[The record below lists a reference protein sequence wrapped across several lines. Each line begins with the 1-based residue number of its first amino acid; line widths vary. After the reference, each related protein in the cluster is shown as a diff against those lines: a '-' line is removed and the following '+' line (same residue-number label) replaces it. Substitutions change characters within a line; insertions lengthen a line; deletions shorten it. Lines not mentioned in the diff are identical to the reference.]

1 MSDPVSAT
9 MPPVTEPD
17 SFDQLIRPQRARRP
31 AEDAGQPRRRG
42 WVRVML
48 AVVIPLV
55 VIVGGVAVADFWA
68 RGVLA
73 DPIRDA
79 VAAGFRVDRGA
90 VSVDLGG
97 DLAIVQLL
105 NGRLQRVTAT
115 ADGVDVGEASG
126 HLLVSLS
133 GVGTDRSLP
142 VESMEAR
149 IELQPDVLAPL
160 VEEITGLRPESV
172 EIVDSDVRVTT
183 VLDLGIVGRFDAAV
197 ELRPSAGPGSIS
209 FAPTVLE
216 LEGQRVPA
224 ANIRALPVLGEF
236 IAPLLGSREHCI
248 ADQVPMALSVDRFAV
263 TEGGATI
270 VLRGTGVIVDETL
283 ARPGLCS

>member
-1 MSDPVSAT
+1 M
-9 MPPVTEPD
+9 TEPD
-17 SFDQLIRPQRARRP
+17 PFDQLIRPQRARRT
-31 AEDAGQPRRRG
+31 AEGAEPSRRRG
-42 WVRVML
+42 WVRIML

-55 VIVGGVAVADFWA
+55 VIVGGVAVADLWA
-68 RGVLA
+68 RAALS
-73 DPIRDA
+73 DPIRNA
-79 VAAGFRVDRGA
+79 VAAGFRLQPSA

-115 ADGVDVGEASG
+115 SDGVELSG
-126 HLLVSLS
+126 AHGRLLVTLS

-149 IELQPDVLAPL
+149 IELRPDVLGPI
-160 VEEITGLRPESV
+160 VGEITGLEPSAV
-172 EIVDSDVRVTT
+172 AIVGSDVRVTT
-183 VLDLGIVGRFDAAV
+183 VLDLGIVGQFDADV

-209 FAPTVLE
+209 FAPTMLE

-263 TEGGATI
+263 DEHGATV

-283 ARPGLCS
+283 ARTGLCS